1 MTQDEIIRMAREA
14 GIIFEPMTI
23 DGIEYGYRY
32 VRCSDSIG
40 KDEADCI
47 ERFAALVAAHERE
60 NVQMVRAITLEE
72 AAQLCMDYGR
82 EGFSAH
88 VIARAIRE
96 MK

>member
-14 GIIFEPMTI
+14 CAPNQTFN
-23 DGIEYGYRY
+23 
-32 VRCSDSIG
+32 SD
-40 KDEADCI
+40 EEWV
-47 ERFAALVAAHERE
+47 ERFAALVAAQERE

>member
-1 MTQDEIIRMAREA
+1 MTRDEIIRMAREA
-14 GIIFEPMTI
+14 FHPYQILNTDLIFL
-23 DGIEYGYRY
+23 
-32 VRCSDSIG
+32 
-40 KDEADCI
+40 
-47 ERFAALVAAHERE
+47 ERFAAIVAAHERE